1 MRRNRHSA
9 VAGFSLLEAIVAL
22 AILSAAGLALFAAI
36 AQSVRMAERAERA
49 READTAMRNAL
60 AWSERINPM
69 EQPRGEQLLGGFR
82 LRWTS
87 EPVEPERDAVTG
99 HLQPGLYRVGLYRLR
114 MELWRDG
121 AIAEEVERL
130 RVGYRQVR
138 EAPRL

>member
-1 MRRNRHSA
+1 MRRNRPSE

-36 AQSVRMAERAERA
+36 AQSVHMAERAERA

-69 EQPRGEQLLGGFR
+69 EQPRGEQLLGDYR

-87 EPVEPERDAVTG
+87 EAVEPERDAVTG

-114 MELWRDG
+114 MQLWRDG